1 VELDKLLKALAS
13 LLVIAFAYAFAQGAD
28 EQHEHQVAMVID
40 QQAKPWRADRMAPTD
55 PISAAK
61 WTR

>member
-13 LLVIAFAYAFAQGAD
+13 LLVIAFAYAVAQGGD
-28 EQHEHQVAMVID
+28 EQHERQLIAVID
-40 QQAKPWRADRMAPTD
+40 ELAKPWRADRMTPVD

-61 WTR
+61 WMR